1 MSNKGY
7 YAGSE
12 LKITASIEARFSSS
26 RLPGK
31 VLNKVCGIPVLSHMV
46 RRLKRSSFIDKI
58 VIATTTNPKD
68 IAICELAKQEGVDY
82 FQGSEDDVLARVVD
96 CHERAGSDVI
106 VELTGDCPLIDVYWV
121 DRVIEK
127 FLENK
132 WDFVSNCIPMT
143 FPRGLDC
150 KAFWYKDL
158 KWMADNIKDMAV
170 REHVS
175 LHYYEKKGR
184 YKLGSIESPDWL
196 KYPDYRWTLDTKED
210 LEFIS
215 KIYEALYTKDNY
227 FNSWDIMH
235 LLKKSPELLTINKD
249 IAQKPIRCGAK

>member
-1 MSNKGY
+1 MNAKSNYSG
-7 YAGSE
+7 GG

-46 RRLKRSSFIDKI
+46 RRLKRSSFIDDI

-68 IAICELAKQEGVDY
+68 SPICELAKQEGIDY
-82 FQGSEDDVLARVVD
+82 FQGSEEDVLARVVG
-96 CHERAGSDVI
+96 CHERAKSDVI

-158 KWMADNIKDMAV
+158 KWTADNINDAAV

-175 LHYYEKKGR
+175 LYYYEKEGR
-184 YKLGSIESPDWL
+184 YKLGSIEAPAWL
-196 KYPDYRWTLDTKED
+196 RYPDYRWTLDTKED
-210 LEFIS
+210 LEFITR
-215 KIYEALYTKDNY
+215 IYEALYPKNNY
-227 FNSWDIMH
+227 FNSWDIMQ
-235 LLKKSPELLTINKD
+235 LLKQNPVLLEINKN
-249 IAQKPIRCGAK
+249 IVQKPVR